1 MKLFKRKEADLTK
14 ETCGCKEETKESCCS
29 FDANK
34 VTDPTIGA
42 SVKVLG
48 TGCPKCNTLETNTI
62 EALKEL
68 NMDTTI
74 EHITDYSEIASY
86 GVMSTPALYVD
97 GKIVAF
103 GKAFSKEE
111 IIEILKNVRG

>member
-1 MKLFKRKEADLTK
+1 MKFFKGNKQVQK
-14 ETCGCKEETKESCCS
+14 KSCCH
-29 FDANK
+29 FDADSM
-34 VTDPTIGA
+34 TDPTIGA
-42 SVKVLG
+42 SVKILG
-48 TGCPKCNTLETNTI
+48 SGCAKCNTLEKNTL

-74 EHITDYSEIASY
+74 EHVSDFSKIVAY

-103 GKAFSKEE
+103 GRVFSKDE
-111 IIEILKNVRG
+111 IVKILQKVREV